1 MSNEITVKIK
11 CSIKEIRQR
20 LENDNFKIIEKFY
33 VHDKYFI
40 PNTLNIQNLTSREIL
55 SNAILLRNF
64 DEEMPTRKQYKFTF
78 KRKQIDK
85 DGTILKQDKVECEIA
100 DVEDGEK
107 FLKSIGYT
115 EIINIKENDVVYEKE
130 GLKIAV
136 IDIEN
141 GNQLIEVETI
151 DENKELDTIEKIIQ
165 KIEKL
170 NIPIDK
176 SNYFVKKAEIEL
188 EKCRRVGIC
197 QISI

>member
-40 PNTLNIQNLTSREIL
+40 PNTLNIQNLISREIL

-64 DEEMPTRKQYKFTF
+64 DEEIPTRKQYKFTF

-85 DGTILKQDKVECEIA
+85 DGTILKQDKVECETA